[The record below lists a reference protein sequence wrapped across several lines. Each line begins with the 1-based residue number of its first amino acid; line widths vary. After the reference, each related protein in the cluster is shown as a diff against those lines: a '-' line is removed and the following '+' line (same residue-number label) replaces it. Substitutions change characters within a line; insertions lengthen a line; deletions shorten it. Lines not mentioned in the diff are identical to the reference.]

1 MTKKELLVILEL
13 VPDDY
18 EIILEYTPEQDADYW
33 GIDKYNISGLIDIT
47 DKKLRLEIKDEESE
61 GRCGKK
67 I

>member
-1 MTKKELLVILEL
+1 MN
-13 VPDDY
+13 DY

-61 GRCGKK
+61 GRCEKK

>member
-13 VPDDY
+13 APDDY

-61 GRCGKK
+61 GNNDM
-67 I
+67 

>member
-18 EIILEYTPEQDADYW
+18 EIILEYTPEQDVDYW

-61 GRCGKK
+61 GNNDIQG
-67 I
+67 